1 MYPVHQVER
10 CWMKRSGEAVSFHS
24 VLLCSDVWL
33 FLFCVVVRKYTE
45 NKLSL
50 EIQSVVS
57 HVQLSSAFIW

>member
-10 CWMKRSGEAVSFHS
+10 CWMKGSGEAVSFHS

-45 NKLSL
+45 NKLSF
-50 EIQSVVS
+50 EMQSVVS
-57 HVQLSSAFIW
+57 NVQLSSAFIW